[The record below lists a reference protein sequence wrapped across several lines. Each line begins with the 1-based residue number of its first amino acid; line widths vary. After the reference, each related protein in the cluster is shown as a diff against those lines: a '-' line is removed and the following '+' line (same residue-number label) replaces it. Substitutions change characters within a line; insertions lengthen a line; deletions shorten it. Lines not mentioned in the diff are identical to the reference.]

1 MSPMK
6 ILVIHQQFVGPGMSG
21 GSRMNELTR
30 HWVRQGHEVTVV
42 AGTVA
47 YDTGKTPPAYRGKFF
62 VREEVEGVRV
72 LRTYLIG
79 GYHASFLRRLLS
91 LLSFMVTSFLGGLRV
106 GRHEVVIATSP
117 PLFVGISGWLLA
129 CCWRCPFVFEV
140 RDLWPQSAVD
150 LGLLRNLL
158 AIRLSEWL
166 EQFIYRRADRICIL
180 LPYFRSVIERKGI
193 SAEKVLYIPN
203 AADLE
208 LFAQARPRQQTRRA
222 LGFDSDFLVL
232 YLGAHGTA
240 NHLLQVLEA
249 ARRLAPFP
257 EIHLLLV
264 GDGMQKPWLKQ
275 VAREWNLAHVHFLD
289 PVPKTQV
296 PDLCRA
302 VDAGL
307 VVLKKVETFKHAYPN
322 KLFDYLAAGLPVVC
336 GLDGT
341 ARELVERAGA
351 GLYAEP
357 ENPDAIANAILYL
370 YRHPEERARMGANG
384 RRFVEQE
391 FRRDKLADDYI
402 GHLHALV
409 QQKLGAISRPKIL
422 ARWGGHGF
430 SRAEKAAKDTGL

>member
-1 MSPMK
+1 MK

-21 GSRMNELTR
+21 GSRMNELSR

-47 YDTGKTPPAYRGKFF
+47 YDTGKAPEAYRGKFF

-72 LRTYLIG
+72 LRTYIAS

-106 GRHEVVIATSP
+106 GRHEVVVATSP
-117 PLFVGISGWLLA
+117 PLFVGLSGWLLA

-150 LGLLRNLL
+150 LGLLRNPL
-158 AIRLSEWL
+158 AIRLAEWL
-166 EQFIYRRADRICIL
+166 EKFIYQRADRTCIL
-180 LPYFRSVIERKGI
+180 LPYFRSVIEQKGV
-193 SAEKVLYIPN
+193 SAEKIFYIPN

-208 LFAQARPRQQTRRA
+208 LFAQARTREESRRA
-222 LGFDSDFLVL
+222 LGFDSEFLVL

-249 ARRLAPFP
+249 ARRLADFP

-264 GDGMQKPWLKQ
+264 GDGIEKPRLKQ
-275 VAREWNLAHVHFLD
+275 VAQEWSLARVHFLD
-289 PVPKTQV
+289 PVPKTEV

-322 KLFDYLAAGLPVVC
+322 KLFDYLAAELPVVC

-341 ARELVERAGA
+341 ARELVEHADA

-357 ENPDAIANAILYL
+357 ENADAIAHAILHL

-384 RRFVEQE
+384 RRFVEQN
-391 FRRDKLADDYI
+391 FRRDKLADIYM
-402 GHLHALV
+402 GQLHALM
-409 QQKLGAISRPKIL
+409 QEKLNGVEQCVIP
-422 ARWGGHGF
+422 
-430 SRAEKAAKDTGL
+430 